1 MVKHVDKVTEPKRAD
16 KHEDIIS
23 EKNFQDKENHQKEN
37 DASKSYESDKS
48 MTLYSPDKYME
59 NIQAHFTTAL
69 EKICTQQSKLFDAK
83 LKAVEETY
91 TKLLENNNKNFSQLL
106 LTVTKSLKTQ
116 PETDKFNGLIS
127 SLEKENITLKSAVK
141 ELRNESLLSAEC
153 WKSKM
158 ETQKSQIEQQKQT
171 YEKSFKDLQIAID
184 TLQIQIQGKDDEITN
199 IKMSLDDTTK
209 TVEQKENEILSLKL
223 TMSQDNT
230 NEFQEVRSKHKNNT
244 KNDKRVLIIGTSNT
258 QGIDPTKLSSK
269 FLTGKIK
276 AYTLDKTEEAIQTI
290 DDIPDVLVLHSLT
303 NDLTTKPKEEC
314 VNKMDKIIEDTHKR
328 HPDLKIIIS
337 LPTPR
342 ADDESLNIKAQ
353 MLSIMLKEKFNNK
366 DNVTLL

>member
-1 MVKHVDKVTEPKRAD
+1 
-16 KHEDIIS
+16 
-23 EKNFQDKENHQKEN
+23 
-37 DASKSYESDKS
+37 
-48 MTLYSPDKYME
+48 
-59 NIQAHFTTAL
+59 
-69 EKICTQQSKLFDAK
+69 
-83 LKAVEETY
+83 
-91 TKLLENNNKNFSQLL
+91 
-106 LTVTKSLKTQ
+106 
-116 PETDKFNGLIS
+116 
-127 SLEKENITLKSAVK
+127 
-141 ELRNESLLSAEC
+141 
-153 WKSKM
+153 M

-230 NEFQEVRSKHKNNT
+230 NEFQEVR
-244 KNDKRVLIIGTSNT
+244 RTSNT

-328 HPDLKIIIS
+328 HP
-337 LPTPR
+337 
-342 ADDESLNIKAQ
+342 
-353 MLSIMLKEKFNNK
+353 
-366 DNVTLL
+366 